1 MKNHSSARAQKG
13 QTAYRTPSM
22 FRANADFTSVKSSI
36 RDFARKQNRDKAP
49 PKSNGFFKNKSF

>member
-22 FRANADFTSVKSSI
+22 FRANKAIQSAKVRGDFKFTKH
-36 RDFARKQNRDKAP
+36 AR
-49 PKSNGFFKNKSF
+49 GFFKNKSF